1 MTIHMLIKKYALYAA
16 WLQALVAMV
25 GSLILS
31 QVMHF
36 PPCDL
41 CWYQR
46 IFMYPL
52 TFVLGVGIIRKD
64 KNVVFYSLPLSIIG
78 LLIAS
83 YHILLQ
89 EGLIPQSLQPCGV
102 SVVTCGAKYL
112 TLFGFVTIPILSF
125 VAFSIITGLLLLH
138 KQSMRLR
145 LKQSLPL
152 RGKKK
157 HNIK

>member
-1 MTIHMLIKKYALYAA
+1 MNVHLLIKKYSLYTA

-25 GSLILS
+25 GSLIIS

-52 TFVLGVGIIRKD
+52 VFVLGAGIIRKD

-89 EGLIPQSLQPCGV
+89 EGVIPQALQPCGV

-125 VAFSIITGLLLLH
+125 VAFSIITGLLLLYKREH
-138 KQSMRLR
+138 K
-145 LKQSLPL
+145 
-152 RGKKK
+152 
-157 HNIK
+157 IK